1 MQRTGSIMPAFVF
14 ILLLGLS
21 AYAAEKTLGSYKS
34 LFERE
39 TSKIEA
45 ADRTS
50 RKTAL
55 STYGKN
61 LAEAK
66 EALQNRGDL
75 DGTIAA
81 NDEIKRF
88 EKERTGPPP
97 ALEGYPPLLVRI
109 QKEYHGASLEAE
121 QLKSKNTVYLIKRY
135 LVPLEGLKKQL
146 VRQGEFGEAQKV
158 SGEMKRVEFI
168 LAELE
173 SRMPMPEVKP
183 EANRVDSVAVSDGR
197 AVWISK
203 DATYTAS
210 SVYSGLSPLPSL
222 LTCEGRLYI
231 YRETNLYAFHT
242 QIQAN
247 PSITIDL
254 GKTKTIERI
263 YIKNRK
269 GYGMRSKG
277 ITAWVS
283 SDSTIRGEQVGTS
296 DELLDEYTMTLS
308 RPRRARFITIG
319 LQRRDY
325 FHLQHVKIFG
335 QDR

>member
-1 MQRTGSIMPAFVF
+1 MMV
-14 ILLLGLS
+14 LS
-21 AYAAEKTLGSYKS
+21 A
-34 LFERE
+34 
-39 TSKIEA
+39 
-45 ADRTS
+45 
-50 RKTAL
+50 TAL
-55 STYGKN
+55 V
-61 LAEAK
+61 
-66 EALQNRGDL
+66 
-75 DGTIAA
+75 GTAWA
-81 NDEIKRF
+81 GE
-88 EKERTGPPP
+88 EKETGPQFS
-97 ALEGYPPLLVRI
+97 LELDLVDGSHIVGTPSIKSISVQTSYAKMDIPLKQIVSITFHDDHEMASIDLRNGDKIKGVLDLPPL
-109 QKEYHGASLEAE
+109 E
-121 QLKSKNTVYLIKRY
+121 
-135 LVPLEGLKKQL
+135 
-146 VRQGEFGEAQKV
+146 
-158 SGEMKRVEFI
+158 
-168 LAELE
+168 LATI
-173 SRMPMPEVKP
+173 VGD
-183 EANRVDSVAVSDGR
+183 VSVAIEHVDIVVVNDGS
-197 AVWISK
+197 AVWISE

-210 SVYSGLSPLPSL
+210 SVFSGWSPLPSL

-283 SDSTIRGEQVGTS
+283 SDSAIRGEQVGTS

-325 FHLQHVKIFG
+325 FHLEHVKIFG